1 VLTARGFGAVLGG
14 ALLLRCRPRRPVA
27 VACALLLLD
36 LPFLLG
42 LGAGLGL
49 VTLVL
54 ASAVG
59 TVGLLAADT
68 LWDSSRPSGS
78 TG

>member
-1 VLTARGFGAVLGG
+1 VLTARGFGAILGG

-36 LPFLLG
+36 LPFLL
-42 LGAGLGL
+42 GLGL